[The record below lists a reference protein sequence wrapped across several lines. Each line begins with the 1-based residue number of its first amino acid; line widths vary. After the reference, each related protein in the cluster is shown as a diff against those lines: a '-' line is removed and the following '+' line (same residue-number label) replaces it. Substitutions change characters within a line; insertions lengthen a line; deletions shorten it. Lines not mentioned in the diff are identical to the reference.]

1 MRSKRSQKAEVHER
15 ILRAAAR
22 MMRAS
27 GPEKISVDALMRKAG
42 LTHGGFYAHFK
53 SRDAMVVETLGV
65 MFGESERA
73 MHLLFDGLPPRQ
85 ALTKFINWYLSPEHR
100 EGAIPTCPVVA
111 FSADLPRQSERFRS
125 TFRSGLK
132 RIVGILVDWMTAAG
146 IARPQALAASLLS
159 ALAGSI
165 NVSRAVDDPHLA
177 DAILKAT
184 RESFLARLGLQDHGS

>member
-1 MRSKRSQKAEVHER
+1 MRTKRAQKSEAHER

-22 MMRAS
+22 MMRDS
-27 GPEKISVDALMRKAG
+27 GPERISVDSLMRKAG

-53 SRDAMVVETLGV
+53 SRDAMVAETLGAI
-65 MFGESERA
+65 FSESLRS
-73 MHLLFDGLPPRQ
+73 MHMLFDGLPPRQ

-125 TFRSGLK
+125 VFKSGLK
-132 RIVGILVDWMTAAG
+132 QVVGVLVDWMAAAG
-146 IARPQALAASLLS
+146 IDRAQALAASLLS

-165 NVSRAVDDPHLA
+165 NVSRAIDDPRLA
-177 DAILKAT
+177 DAILKST
-184 RESFLARLGLQDHGS
+184 RESFLERLGLEERAK